1 MDWTV
6 RLLRDLVAVDSVNP
20 SLVPGAAG
28 EGAIA
33 DLIARELRGI
43 GLAVE
48 LQEVRPG
55 RPNVIGVLDGRA
67 PGRSVM
73 FCGHIDTVGVE
84 GMERPFDP
92 VIKDGRLFGRGSQ
105 DMKGGV
111 AAMIGAVRDLAQAG
125 LPPGPGHHRLRC
137 RRGV

>member
-1 MDWTV
+1 MDWTT
-6 RLLRDLVAVDSVNP
+6 RFLRDLVAVDSVNP

-43 GLAVE
+43 GLGVE

-55 RPNVIGVLDGRA
+55 RPNVIGVLEGRA

-73 FCGHIDTVGVE
+73 FCGHIDTE
-84 GMERPFDP
+84 GKLYQISENAAPF
-92 VIKDGRLFGRGSQ
+92 VRGREELDR
-105 DMKGGV
+105 
-111 AAMIGAVRDLAQAG
+111 AVRADAANA
-125 LPPGPGHHRLRC
+125 
-137 RRGV
+137 